1 MLHII
6 VINNYMKG
14 MCDKMANGDENVN
27 NEKKENRDVNIDQ
40 NSPEIL
46 TNPIYTPAFLREQI
60 GRLMRVEFLIGTN
73 NMVDR
78 IGILEDVGASY
89 ILLRSFENDSLVYC
103 DIYSIKFITIST
115 TGFYGSM
122 NNMNNIGNPN
132 RFNYF

>member
-1 MLHII
+1 
-6 VINNYMKG
+6 
-14 MCDKMANGDENVN
+14 MANQEESQN
-27 NEKKENRDVNIDQ
+27 KRENRDENRNVNIDQ

-103 DIYSIKFITIST
+103 DIYSIKFVTISENP
-115 TGFYGSM
+115 FI
-122 NNMNNIGNPN
+122 NNPD
-132 RFNYF
+132 FQV